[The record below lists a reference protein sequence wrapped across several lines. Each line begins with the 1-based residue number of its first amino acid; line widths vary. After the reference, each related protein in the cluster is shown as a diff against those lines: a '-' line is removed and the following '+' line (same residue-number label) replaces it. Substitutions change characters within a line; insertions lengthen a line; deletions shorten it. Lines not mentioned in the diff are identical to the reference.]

1 MQWIKQVL
9 YQNNVYNQPEYD
21 GSIINKQSNKQKNL
35 SRTFHSSRC
44 FELWCWSICQNF
56 AHTFVVQKQHSN
68 SVGTS
73 ASRIFSFL
81 CLFACSI
88 AICLR
93 SSATSYN
100 PVTMFIRIKRYTK
113 QKTKKNNC
121 KTRERERERE
131 KNKMQ
136 LLSIVNSF
144 NMNEFFLASI
154 DFIQIKS
161 SDFYIVQAR
170 GQRAE
175 ITVNICNL
183 AQNRLSVWLH
193 CYTVVLY

>member
-1 MQWIKQVL
+1 M
-9 YQNNVYNQPEYD
+9 
-21 GSIINKQSNKQKNL
+21 
-35 SRTFHSSRC
+35 
-44 FELWCWSICQNF
+44 
-56 AHTFVVQKQHSN
+56 VQKQHSN

-121 KTRERERERE
+121 KTRKRERE

-144 NMNEFFLASI
+144 NMSEFFLASI

-183 AQNRLSVWLH
+183 AQNRLSV
-193 CYTVVLY
+193 

>member
-1 MQWIKQVL
+1 MMA
-9 YQNNVYNQPEYD
+9 
-21 GSIINKQSNKQKNL
+21 
-35 SRTFHSSRC
+35 
-44 FELWCWSICQNF
+44 SICQNF

-113 QKTKKNNC
+113 QKTKKKQLQNP
-121 KTRERERERE
+121 REGEGEK

-144 NMNEFFLASI
+144 NMSEFFLASI

-170 GQRAE
+170 GQRASG
-175 ITVNICNL
+175 NH
-183 AQNRLSVWLH
+183 R
-193 CYTVVLY
+193 